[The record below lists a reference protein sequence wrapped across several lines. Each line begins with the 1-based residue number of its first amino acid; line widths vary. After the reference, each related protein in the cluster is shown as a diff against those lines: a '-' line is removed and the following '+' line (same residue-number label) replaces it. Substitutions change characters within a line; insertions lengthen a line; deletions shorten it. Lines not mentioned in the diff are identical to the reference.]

1 MRPLLFVAAF
11 TIATLTA
18 CATTGTQV
26 AADGKQMLE
35 KAALCCTTLSDATSL
50 PLPLEKQEMRIDGS
64 RQAFPFGGTKSFFVM
79 YRLPEFKGTYSILV
93 SSSPEG
99 TVNDTAIFLPRVTTY
114 DASFKP
120 LRYFDE
126 STLRSRGSTMERT
139 IFINPSNA
147 AERYITI
154 HASDLSAPMQRTVS
168 MQTFQQ
174 VYVGTGF
181 VMVQNGA
188 DVKSTLRPV
197 PIGTVGI
204 EVNGLASA
212 DR

>member
-1 MRPLLFVAAF
+1 MRPLFFAATF
-11 TIATLTA
+11 TVATLTA

-26 AADGKQMLE
+26 AIDGKQMLE
-35 KAALCCTTLSDATSL
+35 KAASCCTTLKDAALL
-50 PLPLEKQEMRIDGS
+50 PLPIEKEQLRIDGT
-64 RQAFPFGGTKSFFVM
+64 RQAFLFDGAKSFFVL

-93 SSSPEG
+93 SSNPEG

-139 IFINPSNA
+139 IFINPSNT
-147 AERYITI
+147 AERYIAI
-154 HASDLSAPMQRTVS
+154 HASDLSTPMERTVS

-174 VYVGTGF
+174 IYVGTGF
-181 VMVQNGA
+181 IMVQNGA

-197 PIGTVGI
+197 PIGTVDI
-204 EVNGLASA
+204 EVNGLAST